1 MVALADGAESSPG
14 DVVDD
19 DLRLKF
25 QAQGFHADADGT
37 ICIVSPKGR
46 EKTFTVVAGAYYPY
60 RFVQIKATGTT
71 LTAAQIGLLF
81 MPY

>member
-1 MVALADGAESSPG
+1 MVAIAGGAESTPG
-14 DVVDD
+14 SVISDS
-19 DLRLKF
+19 LRLKF

-37 ICIVSPKGR
+37 ISLVSPAGR
-46 EKTFTVVAGAYYPY
+46 RKTFTVKAGVYYPY
-60 RFVQIKATGTT
+60 RFTQIRATGTT